1 MHTDHTVGL
10 TSTWTET
17 VYTSQ
22 VNKDLMIA
30 MLNVKPEII
39 KVLEIG
45 TTYSLELPTEHGAIN
60 EPKSN
65 QDRKV
70 SVTPLDAN
78 HIKGS
83 VIYLFEGITVFYYST
98 LNYLN

>member
-1 MHTDHTVGL
+1 MYFLTHLHTDHTVGL

-22 VNKDLMIA
+22 INRDLMIA

-45 TTYSLELPTEHGAIN
+45 TTYSLELPAEHG
-60 EPKSN
+60 ST
-65 QDRKV
+65 QDRNKV
-70 SVTPLDAN
+70 SVTPIDAN

-83 VIYLFEGITVFYYST
+83 VMYLFEGITFII
-98 LNYLN
+98 LF